1 MAEIILCPI
10 DGKELTAFSDGLF
23 LCPKCKQ
30 AFTAAET
37 QHYRREHSGKGSDR
51 KTEEPIMH
59 KKEKEVEAEVETPKK
74 EKKEDVR
81 LCPHDGSAIPDDV
94 LACPSCGTLYS
105 KESELRVK
113 NLA

>member
-10 DGKELTAFSDGLF
+10 DGKELTALSDGLF

-37 QHYRREHSGKGSDR
+37 QHYRRGHSGKGSDR
-51 KTEEPIMH
+51 KTEEPVM
-59 KKEKEVEAEVETPKK
+59 KKKEVEAETPKK
-74 EKKEDVR
+74 EEVR

-105 KESELRVK
+105 KESAIRVK

>member
-10 DGKELTAFSDGLF
+10 DGKELTALSDGLF

-37 QHYRREHSGKGSDR
+37 QHYRRGHSGKGSDR
-51 KTEEPIMH
+51 KTEEPVM
-59 KKEKEVEAEVETPKK
+59 KKKEVEVEVAEST
-74 EKKEDVR
+74 KKEDVR
-81 LCPHDGSAIPDDV
+81 LCPHDGSLIPDNV